1 MDTRN
6 LGPFAVGEIGLGCM
20 PMHWAYVGDAD
31 DRASLDV
38 IERALEL
45 GVTHFDTAD
54 VYGPHKNEELVGRAV
69 AHRDDVVVATK
80 VGFVVGP
87 NGGYPLRNDA
97 SPRHIRA
104 SIDEQLRR
112 LRRDAVDLYY
122 LHRVDPAVRLED
134 SWGAMSELVAAGK
147 ARHLGM
153 SEVTTDELARAHA
166 IHPVAAVQSELSLW
180 TRDALTDVVPWC
192 LEHGAGFVPFAPLGR
207 GFLTG
212 AVTSASFR
220 DGDFRATNPRF
231 TDEAIAANLGIV
243 DAVRT
248 IAERIGATP
257 AQVAIAWCLA
267 QGPHVVP
274 IPGTKRRAYLEE
286 NVGAA
291 SVVLDDGARAALDAL
306 PAPSAPR
313 Y

>member
-1 MDTRN
+1 M
-6 LGPFAVGEIGLGCM
+6 AVGTIGLGCM
-20 PMHWAYVGDAD
+20 PMHWAYLGDAD
-31 DRASLDV
+31 DRASIDV
-38 IERALEL
+38 IDRALEL

-54 VYGPHKNEELVGRAV
+54 VYGPHANEELVGRALE
-69 AHRDDVVVATK
+69 HRDDVIVATK
-80 VGFVVGP
+80 VGLVVGP
-87 NGGYPLRNDA
+87 DGGYPLRNDA
-97 SPRHIRA
+97 SPVHIRA

-122 LHRVDPAVRLED
+122 LHRVDPAVGLEE
-134 SWGAMSELVAAGK
+134 SWGAMAELVTAGK
-147 ARHLGM
+147 VRHLGM
-153 SEVTTDELARAHA
+153 SEVTTDELDRAHA

-180 TRDALTDVVPWC
+180 TRNALTDVVPWC
-192 LEHGAGFVPFAPLGR
+192 LEHGTGFVPFAPLGR

-212 AVTSASFR
+212 AVTTASFR

-231 TDEAIAANLGIV
+231 TDEAIAANVGIV

-248 IAERIGATP
+248 IAEGIGATA
-257 AQVAIAWCLA
+257 AQVAIAWCLT

-274 IPGTKRRAYLEE
+274 IPGTKRRTYLEE
-286 NVGAA
+286 NVGAV
-291 SVVLDDGARAALDAL
+291 SLVLDDDARAALDAL